1 MTTSDLSTSSRA
13 ATAVDI
19 PASAHTGERAR
30 LFFVDH
36 LRVFL
41 IALVVLHH
49 LTITFAIT
57 TPNGWYYEVP
67 DHSVPGELVGLLIIL
82 VNQSFFMG
90 AFFLVSGYFSPAS
103 YDRKGWGRFL
113 LDRLVRLV
121 IPMLFFYFI
130 LGPLAVIL
138 ATPGIPFTWKMWTST
153 FNVGPLWFAELLFIF
168 CLGYTALRLLV
179 RRPAR
184 QGSTE
189 PAPPPTTVSIV
200 VFTLVMAVASFALRL
215 KLSLGS
221 TLPILDLPSPAYL
234 PQYVMLFAAGIVAY
248 RRGWFRS
255 IPDRMGWIG
264 FALCGIA
271 TLFVFL
277 PALLLG
283 IKDNDAFSGGLHWE
297 AAAYALW
304 DSTMSVGLFLGLLVV
319 FRRWANH
326 ASAIWNELSR
336 NAFGV
341 YVFHP
346 PLIISVALLLTP
358 IPLYPLLKLVVALA
372 ISLPLCFAV
381 AGLVRRIPVVDR
393 VL

>member
-1 MTTSDLSTSSRA
+1 MTSTDISTASPAHAGEPPPA
-13 ATAVDI
+13 AV
-19 PASAHTGERAR
+19 TGERAR
-30 LFFVDH
+30 LLFADH

-57 TPNGWYYEVP
+57 IPNGWYYEVP
-67 DHSVPGELVGLLIIL
+67 DHSEAGELVGLFIIL

-90 AFFLVSGYFSPAS
+90 AFFLISGYFTAPS
-103 YDRKGWGRFL
+103 YNRKGWGRFL

-121 IPMLFFYFI
+121 IPMLFFYFV

-138 ATPGIPFTWKMWTST
+138 ATPGIPFTLKTWSSSL
-153 FNVGPLWFAELLFIF
+153 NVGPLWFAELLFIF
-168 CLGYTALRLLV
+168 CLGYTVLRLML
-179 RRPAR
+179 RRPAGEGR
-184 QGSTE
+184 E
-189 PAPPPTTVSIV
+189 PAPPPSTLSLV
-200 VFTLVMAVASFALRL
+200 VFILVMAVASFLLRL
-215 KLSLGS
+215 KLPLGS
-221 TLPILDLPSPAYL
+221 SLPILDLPSPAYL
-234 PQYVMLFAAGIVAY
+234 PQYLMLFVAGIVAV
-248 RRGWFRS
+248 RRGWLRS

-264 FALCGIA
+264 FWVCGIA
-271 TLFVFL
+271 TVFVFV

-283 IKDNDAFSGGLHWE
+283 IKNGDAFAGGLHWE

-319 FRRWANH
+319 FRRWFNRP
-326 ASAIWNELSR
+326 SRLWNELSR

-358 IPLYPLLKLVVALA
+358 IPLYPLLKLAVALA

-381 AGLVRRIPVVDR
+381 AGLVRRTPVVDR
-393 VL
+393 IL